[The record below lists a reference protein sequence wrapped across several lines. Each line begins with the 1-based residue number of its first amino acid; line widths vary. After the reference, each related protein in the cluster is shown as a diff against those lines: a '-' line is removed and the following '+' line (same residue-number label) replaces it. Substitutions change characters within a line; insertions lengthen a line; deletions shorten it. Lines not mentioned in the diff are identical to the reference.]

1 MYNIHLYIHV
11 HHNLHLTFLFSFL
24 QRVFPSPTERR
35 YINMYAYIIRNIA
48 CTYYIHVYMC
58 TCTCMHVHILYKCT
72 FVPVHR
78 MDKKGGENDVIYPDI
93 MFCVDGFE
101 EVQSTS
107 TCTCTCTCTVRKH
120 ERVHVY
126 MYMYMHITYTCMY
139 ITFIVHVI
147 T

>member
-1 MYNIHLYIHV
+1 
-11 HHNLHLTFLFSFL
+11 
-24 QRVFPSPTERR
+24 
-35 YINMYAYIIRNIA
+35 
-48 CTYYIHVYMC
+48 
-58 TCTCMHVHILYKCT
+58 
-72 FVPVHR
+72 

-107 TCTCTCTCTVRKH
+107 TCTYTSTVRKH
-120 ERVHVY
+120 ECVHVY

-147 T
+147 TWP